1 MFASM
6 KRIGLSVC
14 TPVSSVV
21 LRLHS
26 ANLDCESI
34 TRAFIRVKNGK
45 NEVEEAVCTWFLS

>member
-6 KRIGLSVC
+6 KRVGLSVC